1 MKWSLEASESASQ
14 AHLKPAQIS
23 MHFKTKCWI
32 LSVPTIGVLVGV
44 MKTDLFHEIW
54 ALMKG
59 TSDGRERGAEVKF
72 KPEAMQGERDFERL

>member
-1 MKWSLEASESASQ
+1 
-14 AHLKPAQIS
+14 
-23 MHFKTKCWI
+23 
-32 LSVPTIGVLVGV
+32 

-72 KPEAMQGERDFERL
+72 KPEAMPGERERDFERL